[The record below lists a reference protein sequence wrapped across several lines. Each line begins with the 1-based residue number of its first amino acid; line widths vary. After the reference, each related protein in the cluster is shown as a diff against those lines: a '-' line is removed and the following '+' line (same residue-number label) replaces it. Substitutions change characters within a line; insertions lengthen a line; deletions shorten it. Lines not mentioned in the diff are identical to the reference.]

1 MFFKKK
7 LRFFLVIIFFLGYI
21 GNSFSIEPD
30 EFVQLTVDE
39 ASQVLSDTYSKEEKM
54 KKLESIAKK
63 TVDIR
68 GLGFYTLGSHRKNL
82 SDEQKKKYLNLFEKY
97 FLKSFSSRLAEY
109 TDPKIRVESVQKL
122 NEKYTIVSSILL
134 ATDKRPEVKIGWRV
148 YTKNPEKPL
157 IRDLII
163 EGLSLARTQKEEFNS
178 IIQSNNGDIKISTIK
193 MRKKLGISKATC
205 STAIH
210 KLIEVGLIRLTRVG
224 QNKVCHMYKV
234 LFHVVPPKEERWKN
248 YPDKDWKDECPKSP
262 HNLIGKDTRFKS
274 HPKELDRINDNQ
286 SKELG

>member
-1 MFFKKK
+1 MFLKKK

-21 GNSFSIEPD
+21 GNSFSIEPN
-30 EFVQLTVDE
+30 EFVQLAVDE
-39 ASQVLSDTYSKEEKM
+39 ASEALSGTYSKEEKM

-68 GLGFYTLGSHRKNL
+68 GIGFYTLGSHRKNL
-82 SDEQKKKYLNLFEKY
+82 SDEQKKKYSNLFKKY

-109 TDPKIRVESVQKL
+109 TDPKIRVESAQKL

-148 YTKNPEKPL
+148 YTKNSEKPL

-178 IIQSNNGDIKISTIK
+178 IIQSNNGDINFLFDSL
-193 MRKKLGISKATC
+193 KKF
-205 STAIH
+205 
-210 KLIEVGLIRLTRVG
+210 IE
-224 QNKVCHMYKV
+224 
-234 LFHVVPPKEERWKN
+234 
-248 YPDKDWKDECPKSP
+248 S
-262 HNLIGKDTRFKS
+262 
-274 HPKELDRINDNQ
+274 
-286 SKELG
+286 